1 MGEHIHHPAV
11 MESRVLVLCVLAL
24 AMGTSAQNQT
34 ADTDS
39 RGSRYLNLFNVVKFS
54 NSACTGNNNLNGT
67 CYTADECTKL
77 EGSSAGTCASGFGVC
92 CTFSL
97 SCGSMTSQN
106 STYAIM
112 NSYNTVPDPSACSYK
127 ICKTTADVVKLRI
140 DLTTFNIAQPYRG
153 IAPYNNPAAQ
163 GLLDAAP
170 IIGDC
175 LTDTFTVT
183 SPNHPTP
190 PVICGLNSGQHMYV
204 DASDACNV
212 LTFNID
218 QLNTGTARKWYLEIN
233 QLTKEM
239 NLDTTHNCLQYH
251 TGTSGTFFNFNYD
264 SSVTTNTVPS
274 ATAPGTNTHL
284 SMQEYDICFRREE
297 GYCKLCFSTPTTTSF
312 GMGYSKAAAAPQ
324 AAVDADCTGVP
335 GVAGDYIEVQNLHA
349 VPTPTTIVTRT
360 CGAIFSSASA
370 ATAAATACTA
380 HTPFKWGVHF
390 DGGEALDDQSASP
403 AASQDTGE
411 NVNGHIGFYMQWFQ
425 VAC

>member
-54 NSACTGNNNLNGT
+54 N
-67 CYTADECTKL
+67 
-77 EGSSAGTCASGFGVC
+77 
-92 CTFSL
+92 
-97 SCGSMTSQN
+97 
-106 STYAIM
+106 
-112 NSYNTVPDPSACSYK
+112 SACSYK

-251 TGTSGTFFNFNYD
+251 TGTSGTFFNFNYA
-264 SSVTTNTVPS
+264 SSVTTNTVP
-274 ATAPGTNTHL
+274 
-284 SMQEYDICFRREE
+284 M
-297 GYCKLCFSTPTTTSF
+297 
-312 GMGYSKAAAAPQ
+312 
-324 AAVDADCTGVP
+324 
-335 GVAGDYIEVQNLHA
+335 
-349 VPTPTTIVTRT
+349 
-360 CGAIFSSASA
+360 
-370 ATAAATACTA
+370 
-380 HTPFKWGVHF
+380 
-390 DGGEALDDQSASP
+390 
-403 AASQDTGE
+403 
-411 NVNGHIGFYMQWFQ
+411 
-425 VAC
+425 